1 MTTNQAMMRKNA
13 GTNDRSDALRAAVK
27 KYYIYVVLLVIVV
40 AFSLVK
46 FNQVGLFG
54 RGAFLSRDSVINML
68 RISAPILTL
77 SGAFTLLMISGYID
91 LSVGSAMSLSV
102 VVFSLMILNG
112 FAFVPAFLI
121 TLVVGIAMG
130 LLNGFN
136 VMKLRITPV
145 IATLVTLNLFKGIA
159 LLIVPDRTS
168 AIKSTAT
175 QKMPG
180 MINSYARHDAFL
192 GLPWAFY
199 IAIAVIIV
207 LVIVQRKTIL
217 GKYAAAIGGNR
228 IAAELSG
235 INPVKYVWILYVIV
249 GFFAAAAGVAR
260 ASYMSLGDPLS
271 GDSMELDC
279 IIAVLLGGT
288 AFSGGEGS
296 VAKTMIGALIIMC
309 VTTGLMTVIPAYWQV
324 VAKGSV
330 LLFAVVLNHL
340 LVRERRRKS
349 VLRIAYCICHHSSFA
364 DTCCAAL
371 RRKCRC
377 SQEEF

>member
-1 MTTNQAMMRKNA
+1 MTTQASTRKTT
-13 GTNDRSDALRAAVK
+13 GTGDRSEATRAAVK
-27 KYYIYVVLLVIVV
+27 KYYIYAVLLVIVV
-40 AFSLVK
+40 IFSLVK
-46 FNQVGLFG
+46 VGEVGLFG

-68 RISAPILTL
+68 RVSAPILIL

-91 LSVGSAMSLSV
+91 LSVGSAMSLAA

-112 FAFVPAFLI
+112 FAFLPAFAL
-121 TLVVGIAMG
+121 TLVVGIGMG
-130 LLNGFN
+130 ALNGFN

-159 LLIVPDRTS
+159 LLIVPDGTS

-175 QKMPG
+175 QKMPA
-180 MINSYARHDAFL
+180 MINYFARQDVFL
-192 GLPWAFY
+192 GLPMAFFVA
-199 IAIAVIIV
+199 IAIIIG

-228 IAAELSG
+228 TAAELSG
-235 INPVKYVWILYVIV
+235 ISPVKWVWILYVMV

-271 GDSMELDC
+271 GDQMELNC

-296 VAKTMIGALIIMC
+296 VAKSMIGALIIMC
-309 VTTGLMTVIPAYWQV
+309 VTTGLMTVIPAYWQT
-324 VAKGSV
+324 VAKGVV

-340 LVRERRRKS
+340 LVRAR
-349 VLRIAYCICHHSSFA
+349 H
-364 DTCCAAL
+364 AA
-371 RRKCRC
+371 
-377 SQEEF
+377 